1 MTILDPNAIIAEE
14 KLTSYLLIHLE
25 KDDKSKFLAQ
35 GGYRLDNWWELEK
48 DLREQILPL
57 EAIATVL
64 TQYGQKFAIVGSLV
78 GPNGCTLHVKAIWI
92 VNSGATRLVTL
103 FPA

>member
-14 KLTSYLLIHLE
+14 KLTGYLLIHLE

-35 GGYRLDNWWELEK
+35 GGYMLDNWWELEK

-57 EAIATVL
+57 QAIAIAL
-64 TQYGQKFAIVGSLV
+64 TQYGQKFAIVGSLL
-78 GPNGCTLHVKAIWI
+78 GPNGRTLHVKTIWI
-92 VNSGATRLVTL
+92 INSDATRLVTL

>member
-1 MTILDPNAIIAEE
+1 MTTLDPNAIIAEE

-35 GGYRLDNWWELEK
+35 GGYTLDNWWELEK

-57 EAIATVL
+57 QAMPTVL
-64 TQYGQKFAIVGSLV
+64 TQYGQKFVIVGSLL
-78 GPNGCTLHVKAIWI
+78 GLNGCTLHVKKIWI
-92 VNSGATRLVTL
+92 VNSDDTRLVTL